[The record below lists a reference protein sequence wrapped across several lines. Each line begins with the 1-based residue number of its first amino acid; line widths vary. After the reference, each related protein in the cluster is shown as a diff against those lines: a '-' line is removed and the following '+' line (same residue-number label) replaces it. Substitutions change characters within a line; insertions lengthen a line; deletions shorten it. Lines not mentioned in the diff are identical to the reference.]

1 MSIPKKYNYEHRNNG
16 RDNRAGNNFPRRH
29 VDNTLEDEPKQ
40 IEDIINYI
48 MGSEEDPEKVYEL
61 FKMEDG
67 EIYWI
72 ATGMKD
78 NATTQNQIRKF
89 YDYVI
94 QIDAKNEKEA
104 KIKLAMMMPKIYYV
118 IQRGVINKG
127 NFTRF
132 LQKSIISLNNISGK
146 PFEESFDKFINVFEA
161 IVAYSKKIKGD

>member
-1 MSIPKKYNYEHRNNG
+1 MGVYKKHNYGNRNNL
-16 RDNRAGNNFPRRH
+16 RDNTARNNFSDPH
-29 VDNTLEDEPKQ
+29 VENTPENEPKQ

-48 MGSEEDPEKVYEL
+48 MGSEEDPVKVYEL

-72 ATGMKD
+72 AKGMKD

-118 IQRGVINKG
+118 IQRGVINTG

-146 PFEESFDKFINVFEA
+146 SFEESFDKFINVFEA